1 MAEPSLTRAV
11 TGTISGDLI
20 TVRQAFTAGEA
31 TATGAVRSYFTTL
44 SGYSGDDTLR
54 GWQGPANWP
63 GFASDTLLPVESLT
77 LRSVL
82 LGGNG
87 QDMLISAKRL
97 AGLTAAQEAAYS
109 LAETLSGG
117 FGNDSYE
124 LNHTD
129 VILSEVA
136 NGGTD
141 QVIVTPS
148 YLLRAA
154 ALGRIGI
161 DMALLLNVE
170 NLTLQAGGDF
180 DVDGSDLA
188 NKIYGNLGGNQLLGG
203 LGKDSLY
210 GGGGADQLWGD
221 SAVLASPGGEDRL
234 FGGTGADTLWGE
246 VGNDYLD
253 AGYDNDCLYGGDGSD
268 TQNGNVGDD
277 SLFGDAGDDS
287 LIGLNGVDWLSGD
300 TGNDQ
305 LFGGRDGD
313 VLAGGDGDDTLHGGS
328 EDDALEGGS
337 GNDLLIGDG
346 GIDTMRGGV
355 GDDIY
360 VMDDAADR
368 VVEWAGE
375 GNDIVRSSV
384 IALNGSDL
392 AHVET
397 LQLQGVQDLDL
408 SGGCQVMRMIG
419 NAGRNTLTVGGLDGE
434 SLYGGAGDDLLLALT
449 AFNRVEL
456 YGGSGDDRYFVYDP
470 TLDHVHEG
478 ANQGFDVVETDSASL
493 DASSGAGYG
502 QNIEAL
508 RLLGTALLDLTAGG
522 VVQRLEGNAGANHLT
537 GVGNAEQL
545 TGGAGNDTLDGGA
558 GADTLGG
565 GADSDEIHGG
575 AGFDRFVFDLIGSGG
590 VDYLDDFEAGDVL
603 DLHDAAAAVGR
614 GLPLIGAGIGIY
626 NSMAVLLYEFD
637 FNGDATVDLA
647 FYSRNVIGLTDLL
660 AGFG

>member
-11 TGTISGDLI
+11 TGTVGKDLI
-20 TVRQAFTAGEA
+20 TVRQAFTAGEVIA
-31 TATGAVRSYFTTL
+31 SGAIRSYFTTL
-44 SGYSGDDTLR
+44 TGYSGDDTLT
-54 GWQGPANWP
+54 GWQGPANWA
-63 GFASDTLLPVESLT
+63 GFANDTLLPAESLT

-82 LGGNG
+82 LGGAG
-87 QDMLISAKRL
+87 QDMLISARRF

-109 LAETLSGG
+109 LVETLSGG
-117 FGNDSYE
+117 FGNDSYQ

-129 VILSEVA
+129 VTLIEGT

-154 ALGRIGI
+154 ALGQSHI
-161 DMALLLNVE
+161 DMGLMQNVE
-170 NLTLQAGGDF
+170 NLTLQGGRDF

-188 NKIYGNLGGNQLLGG
+188 NKIYGNLGGNHLLGG

-221 SAVLASPGGEDRL
+221 HAVLAGPGGDDRL

-246 VGNDYLD
+246 AGNDYLD
-253 AGYDNDCLYGGDGSD
+253 AGYDNECLYGGDGSD
-268 TQNGNVGDD
+268 SQSGNVGDD
-277 SLFGDAGDDS
+277 SLFGGAGHDS
-287 LIGLNGVDWLSGD
+287 LIGLNGMDGLDGEA
-300 TGNDQ
+300 GNDQ
-305 LFGGRDGD
+305 LFGGRDSD
-313 VLAGGDGDDTLHGGS
+313 VLMGSDGDDALHGGS
-328 EDDALEGGS
+328 EDDTLEGGS

-346 GIDTMRGGV
+346 GIDILRGGV
-355 GDDIY
+355 GDDVY
-360 VMDDAADR
+360 VLDLAADR
-368 VVEWAGE
+368 VVELGGE
-375 GNDIVRSSV
+375 GNDIARSSV
-384 IALNGSDL
+384 IALNGGDL

-397 LQLQGVQDLDL
+397 LQLQGAQDLDL

-456 YGGSGDDRYFVYDP
+456 YGGTGNDRYFVYDAM
-470 TLDHVHEG
+470 LDHVHEA

-502 QNIEAL
+502 QNIEVL
-508 RLLGTALLDLTAGG
+508 RLLGTAVLDLTAGG
-522 VVQRLEGNAGANHLT
+522 SVQRLEGNAGANHLT

-545 TGGAGNDTLDGGA
+545 FGGAGNDSLDGGAGNDTLS
-558 GADTLGG
+558 G
-565 GADSDEIHGG
+565 GADPDEIHGG
-575 AGFDRFVFDLIGSGG
+575 AGSDRFVFDLISSGG

-603 DLHDAAAAVGR
+603 DLHAAAAAVGA
-614 GLPLIGAGIGIY
+614 GTPVIGAGLGVY
-626 NSMAVLLYEFD
+626 NSMTLHFYEFD
-637 FNGDATVDLA
+637 FDGDASVDLA
-647 FYSRNVIGLTDLL
+647 FFSRNEIGLTDLL